1 LYCSLI
7 QRDTTAG
14 SPTFGM
20 ITGITNNYLNVAKQW
35 SHNIDLEAQYR
46 HDFPLGRLS
55 ITSQFT
61 WVLDWYTQLQSTMRP
76 TKN

>member
-1 LYCSLI
+1 VQQFGAANIVSQCFDSGSFPNNLYCSLI

-46 HDFPLGRLS
+46 
-55 ITSQFT
+55 
-61 WVLDWYTQLQSTMRP
+61 
-76 TKN
+76 